1 MDGDAVARRA
11 MQVAQIAQLVASH
24 TNYAMEFL
32 LLAITVAFIYQKK
45 KRDTWRDPT
54 WLERGLLWRQL
65 QMWGPERV
73 KDWKEKVGVSRPTF
87 EFIVEPYL

>member
-65 QMWGPERV
+65 QMGDPSVLRTGRRRLE
-73 KDWKEKVGVSRPTF
+73 
-87 EFIVEPYL
+87 